1 MLFQKNCLFPAFDCP
16 FFLPNSLSLV
26 ITAVLWLLLLS
37 IDFGVIKQLLLLR
50 GGAFT
55 KIARYAHVFTWLL
68 FGAELLLFAVYR
80 AYRSKR
86 HPAPRRFK
94 MLANFCTRH
103 ADVSNC
109 CCCWHSWVS
118 VLRVW
123 TTWEGERSV
132 QKYHTLTCVL
142 ARAKIAACH
151 CHSGIVLVVL
161 CWCLVFTTWLL
172 FNHYVEPAGIET

>member
-26 ITAVLWLLLLS
+26 IAAVLWLLLLS

-86 HPAPRRFK
+86 APRSEALQNVGQFLHQACRRFK
-94 MLANFCTRH
+94 LLLLLTQLGQCVKGVDHVGGR
-103 ADVSNC
+103 
-109 CCCWHSWVS
+109 
-118 VLRVW
+118 
-123 TTWEGERSV
+123 ERE
-132 QKYHTLTCVL
+132 K
-142 ARAKIAACH
+142 RAKVSHSHVCAGACEN
-151 CHSGIVLVVL
+151 CSVSLPLWNSAGCFMLLFGVYNLVV
-161 CWCLVFTTWLL
+161 V
-172 FNHYVEPAGIET
+172 